1 MLRSTQSLKSARSLL
16 GKALPLYVINALV
29 PPLLLLY
36 LSRTEVVYT
45 VLVPLVVYSALCIA
59 SLLLL
64 LAGRNALN
72 EYSLSSAH
80 SLLRLAGLLGFVSA
94 LVAGGVLVTR
104 ACKLIAAS
112 QEAIKVKKSG
122 G

>member
-16 GKALPLYVINALV
+16 GKALPLYVINALI

-36 LSRTEVVYT
+36 LSRSEAVYA
-45 VLVPLVVYSALCIA
+45 VLVPLVMYSALCIV

-72 EYSLSSAH
+72 EYSLSSAC
-80 SLLRLAGLLGFVSA
+80 SLLRLAGLLGFISA
-94 LVAGGVLVTR
+94 LVAGGVLVMR
-104 ACKLIAAS
+104 ACKLISAS